1 MKKLSKLY
9 WIVSAVVTIAGLS
22 VMTVSAVQ
30 INKKNQQSQPVTA
43 SDFCK
48 AEDLHSVEI
57 AVSYADIQI
66 APAGNGQVSLT
77 LPDDTFTYTCE
88 NGVLKIQNQQNTGFF
103 GVQFI
108 DFGIVQQEKKIT
120 LSLPE
125 QQYETI
131 TLSSGTGDMN
141 LSGISAGT
149 LTASVGTGDIN
160 LQSCTLSGMDID
172 SGTGSIRLNGSE
184 IQSVSDI
191 DLGTGDFNAEGC
203 TLSGIDID
211 SGTGNITMQDSVLLG
226 NADIDCGTGD
236 ITMMLSGTIQDY
248 QVDCSECIG
257 DIRIQND
264 SAKSMNSVSAQYRLK
279 ADTVGDVE
287 ISFTAP

>member
-88 NGVLKIQNQQNTGFF
+88 NGVLKIQNQQNNRILRRTVYRFR
-103 GVQFI
+103 
-108 DFGIVQQEKKIT
+108 
-120 LSLPE
+120 
-125 QQYETI
+125 
-131 TLSSGTGDMN
+131 N
-141 LSGISAGT
+141 RSAGKEDYAFPAG
-149 LTASVGTGDIN
+149 TAV
-160 LQSCTLSGMDID
+160 
-172 SGTGSIRLNGSE
+172 
-184 IQSVSDI
+184 
-191 DLGTGDFNAEGC
+191 
-203 TLSGIDID
+203 
-211 SGTGNITMQDSVLLG
+211 
-226 NADIDCGTGD
+226 
-236 ITMMLSGTIQDY
+236 
-248 QVDCSECIG
+248 
-257 DIRIQND
+257 
-264 SAKSMNSVSAQYRLK
+264 
-279 ADTVGDVE
+279 
-287 ISFTAP
+287 